1 VALKVIPLILLA
13 AAADT
18 QPAPTNE
25 QIVAAV
31 NAPTPPGPTPPQA
44 EEAPPPLPRHHG
56 VVVESSLGALGFLGQ
71 FRHLAPTAPW
81 LRTLVG
87 YEVVSWFMPL
97 VEAELAFTDTSVA
110 DDPSK
115 VRAFPIFGFF
125 GGGRFTLHFTE
136 RFAGFAQG
144 TLGLMKADVPNNAF
158 AILGYSGAE
167 RLGTSFGGRVG
178 LEWYQVDRHMALGIA
193 GGLRDAGGFAE
204 TTVPS
209 DNGLMWDAARTL
221 RYTF

>member
-1 VALKVIPLILLA
+1 MISLILLA
-13 AAADT
+13 AAAEP

-31 NAPTPPGPTPPQA
+31 NAPPAPTAPTPPQA
-44 EEAPPPLPRHHG
+44 EEAPPPLPRHKG

-71 FRHLAPTAPW
+71 FRHLAPPAPW
-81 LRTLVG
+81 LRTLLG
-87 YEVVSWFMPL
+87 YEVFSWFMPL

-144 TLGLMKADVPNNAF
+144 SLGLMKADVPTNAF
-158 AILGYSGAE
+158 TILGYSGAE
-167 RLGTSFGGRVG
+167 RLGISFGARVG
-178 LEWYQVDRHMALGIA
+178 LEWYQVDRHLALGIA
-193 GGLRDAGGFAE
+193 GGLRDAAGFAK

-209 DNGLMWDAARTL
+209 DSGLMWDAALTL